1 MLAKNSSDKLH
12 DECYIQFYKLV
23 RANYKHDLHCYYD
36 NKYRPRASRQWRKM
50 LWHCHYTL
58 LTNFSWTNDP

>member
-36 NKYRPRASRQWRKM
+36 NKYRPRASRQ
-50 LWHCHYTL
+50 
-58 LTNFSWTNDP
+58 